1 MDGELKYPELLTI
14 DPGACTGAAYF
25 RQGRLVWVMCKR
37 FEQIWNDELRQFDL
51 EYAGQHLLIEIPRVY
66 PSGRQP
72 VDPND
77 LITLAVRAGRL
88 IEMSRGQL
96 GTFETCFPSDWK
108 AQVPDDILYKRLESV
123 LSSEERVVVDAYKCA
138 KHTKHNMLDAIGIGL
153 WKLGRVGA
161 GMKRSMHVPSTEA

>member
-25 RQGRLVWVMCKR
+25 RQGRLVWVACVK
-37 FEQIWNDELRQFDL
+37 FEKFHSVFE
-51 EYAGQHLLIEIPRVY
+51 GHHLLIEIPRVY